1 MSKRISILDQT
12 RADFPRT
19 THNLHDLDDARRCIE
34 VYDDEMP
41 GSLVLYYSD
50 GERRH
55 GIRSISL
62 ADPARAADILAA
74 WSGRGEAVR
83 LMGGS
88 RIVRTVARLGMGG
101 GK

>member
-1 MSKRISILDQT
+1 MTKRISMLDQT

-19 THNLHDLDDARRCIE
+19 THNLHDLDASRRCIE

-74 WSGRGEAVR
+74 WSHGAEEVR

-88 RIVRTVARLGMGG
+88 RIVRTVARLRLGV
-101 GK
+101 